1 MADYKRIAEHWNE
14 VFGKTETGQIKT
26 TDVGHDDLNKAL
38 DWLCFNSESIIDF
51 GCGIGVMLFKCC
63 LRGTKIHKGIDIS
76 DKGIR
81 VAMEL
86 QRINNFEG
94 FTFTAG
100 GVEELDKIVDD
111 SFDGAI
117 LANIIDNLFPEDA
130 VKVLAE
136 IKRIL
141 RTGGKILL
149 KLNPYLTYEKLKNGI

>member
-100 GVEELDKIVDD
+100 GVEELDKIC
-111 SFDGAI
+111 
-117 LANIIDNLFPEDA
+117 
-130 VKVLAE
+130 
-136 IKRIL
+136 
-141 RTGGKILL
+141 
-149 KLNPYLTYEKLKNGI
+149 